1 MTSIEGKPGTPTAE
15 DKEFF
20 ARQFNAAVPRFDND
34 FYWWVM
40 ERLVAMAKDLGS
52 AEVIDGLL
60 TRLTVTTKERSKVD
74 ARADAVAA
82 LAAITGWDATQ
93 AGTKTVEQAAAS
105 YLAACRAP

>member
-1 MTSIEGKPGTPTAE
+1 
-15 DKEFF
+15 
-20 ARQFNAAVPRFDND
+20 
-34 FYWWVM
+34 
-40 ERLVAMAKDLGS
+40 
-52 AEVIDGLL
+52 LL

-93 AGTKTVEQAAAS
+93 AGKKTVEQAAAS